1 MTVVSSGVR
10 SPVAAVEIPVLNA
23 VRSVLDRY
31 ELASGSA
38 DLPQRIAVVAAS
50 SGEGVTTVSLA
61 LAEILASDY
70 GESVCWVDVSGADQ
84 EISSR
89 PKATT
94 ARSAAPPSAGTGV
107 VRAPMLRPPA
117 VSVAKGEV
125 ATVDLRNALGR
136 SDLDLAV
143 KELAADYRHVIFD
156 VPPLLSDVSSLGLL
170 RHADAYVLVVRHGST
185 TMKQVRALA
194 EMLRRVSPLGV
205 VLNDY
210 RTRTPRFVQRFFSD

>member
-1 MTVVSSGVR
+1 
-10 SPVAAVEIPVLNA
+10 
-23 VRSVLDRY
+23 
-31 ELASGSA
+31 
-38 DLPQRIAVVAAS
+38 
-50 SGEGVTTVSLA
+50 
-61 LAEILASDY
+61 
-70 GESVCWVDVSGADQ
+70 
-84 EISSR
+84 
-89 PKATT
+89 
-94 ARSAAPPSAGTGV
+94 
-107 VRAPMLRPPA
+107 MLRPPA